1 MRGCGGPGSPRSG
14 RRRRYLCVVA
24 AASTVA
30 AFSAFTA
37 ALGDSAGATTS
48 SSTLHQLQKAASRS
62 ARAGSAEMS
71 MSETVSGVGRVGAN
85 LLRATGEVDFSPAAA
100 DLTMNAPSLG
110 IATPLRVI
118 EVGPTAYVR
127 SERTLGSLQAGT
139 WYSESEQQAGA
150 GAGISIGPSG
160 LGSTNPSQ
168 MLSLLAAEGAAV
180 ERIGPSVVDRVP
192 TTEYS
197 VRVDLVKA
205 LAHAKANGGSTA
217 TPQGLQILRQL
228 FGTKELPMTVWIDGH
243 SLVRQL
249 RMSLRLDAGSVLG
262 NGGPRSKGGA
272 TTVTIEMTMTHYG
285 RRVAIRPP
293 SSSVPEPTGVIP
305 AQ

>member
-1 MRGCGGPGSPRSG
+1 MA
-14 RRRRYLCVVA
+14 A
-24 AASTVA
+24 AASTLA
-30 AFSAFTA
+30 ALSTFTA
-37 ALGDSAGATTS
+37 ALGDSAGAATS

-71 MSETVSGVGRVGAN
+71 MSESVSGVGRAGAD

-100 DLTMNAPSLG
+100 DLTLNAPSLG

-118 EVGPTAYVR
+118 EVGATAYLR
-127 SERTLGSLQAGT
+127 SQKTLGPLQAGK

-160 LGSTNPSQ
+160 FGSTNPSQ
-168 MLSLLAAEGAAV
+168 MLSLLAAEGARV

-197 VRVDLVKA
+197 VHVDLMKA
-205 LAHAKANGGSTA
+205 LAHARANGGPSE
-217 TPQGLQILRQL
+217 TPQGLQIIQQL

-249 RMSLRLDAGSVLG
+249 RVSLHLGAGSSFRG
-262 NGGPRSKGGA
+262 AGAASGGGA

-293 SSSVPEPTGVIP
+293 PSSVPEPTGVIP